1 MTQKPIKIIYIFSFI
16 ERALLNET
24 IAVLLEK
31 AKDFETGFILL
42 NKKPSSYSTFLREN
56 NFKTWDVFYT
66 GKKNLISASFK
77 IFKILL
83 KEKPDVI
90 NTNLFDANVAGL
102 IPAWLL
108 GIKVRVLSRHHS
120 SLHHVY
126 HPGYVKFDKLLNS
139 MATHIVSP
147 SPSVSKIL
155 IEKENVKPEKVT
167 LIPHGL
173 PLANF
178 SEIEPERID
187 ALKKKYFPFGKPY
200 PVIGVISRFIHWK
213 GIQFIIPAFKKL
225 LEEFPEAHL
234 LLANARGNYSNEIKN
249 MLSGIP
255 SEKYTLIDFEE
266 DSPALYRL
274 MDVFVHVP
282 VDSHS
287 EAYGQIY
294 VEALASGIPSVFTLS
309 GIASEFVEHGRNAFV
324 VPYKNADAILDG
336 IRKILKD
343 VSFRENLI
351 KNGKADVTA
360 RYNETMM
367 GKKLENLFRSAVQSA
382 RKK

>member
-1 MTQKPIKIIYIFSFI
+1 MAQRPIKIIYIFSFI
-16 ERALLNET
+16 ERALLNEA
-24 IAVLLEK
+24 IALQLEK
-31 AKDFETGFILL
+31 VQDFETGFILL
-42 NKKPSSYSTFLREN
+42 NKKPSSYSAFLREK

-173 PLANF
+173 PLSNF
-178 SEIEPERID
+178 SEVEPERID
-187 ALKKKYFPFGKPY
+187 ALKKKYFPFGKPH

-249 MLSGIP
+249 MLSEIP

-360 RYNETMM
+360 RYNETLM